1 MDSILKELDRLQKG
15 INNIKKEIEKS
26 ESDREALKNIKNEG
40 IDISDFK
47 SKTLFDNNEYGVH
60 GIIKNLI
67 ENSELDDLFGD
78 VKSESKSESKYKSK
92 PGVEVIDRGKVISD
106 KFCIHVETLY
116 SAKYEID
123 GDKTI
128 IKMPINTNI
137 KKVEDIEYIS
147 TDNDDIDNS
156 KFIIKHTPSGES
168 LDLFINVTKTRKNE
182 DDIFVFNTDENCLY
196 EKTFLRTIFRKSKY
210 WESKPFIEY
219 NSDGTVKSQ
228 NFNKGDLELV
238 YINGKGE
245 LIQIPFEN
253 VIFI

>member
-1 MDSILKELDRLQKG
+1 MDKVIIKELDRLQEG
-15 INNIKKEIEKS
+15 INNIKKKIEKS
-26 ESDREALKNIKNEG
+26 ESDKEALENIKNEG
-40 IDISDFK
+40 IDIGDFK

-67 ENSELDDLFGD
+67 ENSELDDLFGN
-78 VKSESKSESKYKSK
+78 VKSKS
-92 PGVEVIDRGKVISD
+92 GVEVIDRGKVISD

-137 KKVEDIEYIS
+137 KKIEDIEYIS
-147 TDNDDIDNS
+147 TDNNDIDNT
-156 KFIIKHTPSGES
+156 KFIIKHIPSGES
-168 LDLFINVTKTRKNE
+168 LDLFINVMKTRTNE
-182 DDIFVFNTDENCLY
+182 DDIFVFNTEEGDLY
-196 EKTFLRTIFRKSKY
+196 NHEFLRTLFRKSEY
-210 WESKPFIEY
+210 WEVQPFIEY

-228 NFNKGDLELV
+228 NFNKGELELV

-253 VIFI
+253 IIFI